1 MIWLWGQGF
10 SPKFPTYFEKY
21 GLRGG
26 VITAVDLLKGIAR
39 YAGLDVIRVPGAT
52 GYFDTNYEGK
62 AEYAVNA
69 LKTRDFVV
77 VHIESTD
84 EAGHMGDAQLK
95 VRAIEDVDRRVLGTL
110 RRRLEEEYDAF
121 RVLVVPDHYTC
132 VESRTHHS
140 DPVPFLIYDSAH
152 ELKGPE
158 KFSEKTAAQSKI
170 VVSEGHYLME
180 SFLRSEAFAAG
191 KAA

>member
-1 MIWLWGQGF
+1 MAAGGF
-10 SPKFPTYFEKY
+10 DA
-21 GLRGG
+21 
-26 VITAVDLLKGIAR
+26 VIGNPPYVQLSE
-39 YAGLDVIRVPGAT
+39 VE
-52 GYFDTNYEGK
+52 GYS
-62 AEYAVNA
+62 V
-69 LKTRDFVV
+69 
-77 VHIESTD
+77 
-84 EAGHMGDAQLK
+84 
-95 VRAIEDVDRRVLGTL
+95 
-110 RRRLEEEYDAF
+110 
-121 RVLVVPDHYTC
+121 DHYTC

-170 VVSEGHYLME
+170 VVSEGHYLIE